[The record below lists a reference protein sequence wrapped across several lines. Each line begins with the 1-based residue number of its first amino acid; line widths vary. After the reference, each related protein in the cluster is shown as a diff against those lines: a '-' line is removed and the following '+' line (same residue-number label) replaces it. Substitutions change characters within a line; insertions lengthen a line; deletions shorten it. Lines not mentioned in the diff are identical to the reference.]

1 MLEVEEATTMTMRCG
16 VLIWS
21 SRPAFVRAMRSLAYR
36 EGLEVLGI
44 ARTTDAALR
53 CVEAHRPDAV
63 LVDRETEEQHPHV
76 VVQLM
81 GAGAHTK
88 VVAIDL
94 VDEAVLVLEA
104 RRVSTATVRDLV
116 EVIQGHPTPQAA

>member
-1 MLEVEEATTMTMRCG
+1 MTRRCG

-44 ARTTDAALR
+44 ARTAAAALR
-53 CVEAHRPDAV
+53 CVEAHRPDVV
-63 LVDRETEEQHPHV
+63 LVDRETEEQHPDTV
-76 VVQLM
+76 VKLM
-81 GAGAHTK
+81 DAEAHTK
-88 VVAIDL
+88 VVAMDL

-116 EVIQGHPTPQAA
+116 EVIEGRLTPQAA

>member
-1 MLEVEEATTMTMRCG
+1 MVKTGEVTTMTPRCR

-21 SRPAFVRAMRSLAYR
+21 SRAGFVRAIRSLAFR

-44 ARTTDAALR
+44 ARTAEAALR
-53 CVEAHRPDAV
+53 CVETHQPDAV
-63 LVDRETEEQHPHV
+63 LVDRETEEQHPGV
-76 VVQLM
+76 IVRLM

-88 VVAIDL
+88 VVAMDL

-104 RRVSTATVRDLV
+104 RRVSTSTVRDLV
-116 EVIQGHPTPQAA
+116 QAIEGGLAGQAA

>member
-1 MLEVEEATTMTMRCG
+1 VRIAG
-16 VLIWS
+16 VRIDLVKFK
-21 SRPAFVRAMRSLAYR
+21 PGVRLSPDGLSYPSQG
-36 EGLEVLGI
+36 ELLEVLGI
-44 ARTTDAALR
+44 ARTADAALR

-88 VVAIDL
+88 VVALDL